1 MRYNPRIR
9 HIYEADPVTS
19 ADFLR
24 KFNHNVPRDVINELA
39 NNKYDIIIDPSLFDI
54 PVHRLRLFRQIKAKS
69 VLGFNKW
76 PSIKHYSHSFDF
88 DCQRWHVTKTF
99 ELIADYLQLDT
110 RGLDAYDHG
119 GARADYAGGGAV
131 SGVAKRKSG
140 GD

>member
-99 ELIADYLQLDT
+99 ELIADYLNWTPAGWTLT
-110 RGLDAYDHG
+110 TG

-131 SGVAKRKSG
+131 SGVAERKSG
-140 GD
+140 SD

>member
-1 MRYNPRIR
+1 M
-9 HIYEADPVTS
+9 
-19 ADFLR
+19 
-24 KFNHNVPRDVINELA
+24 
-39 NNKYDIIIDPSLFDI
+39 
-54 PVHRLRLFRQIKAKS
+54 HRLRLFRQKS
-69 VLGFNKW
+69 QISARFNKW
-76 PSIKHYSHSFDF
+76 PSIKHYSTLDF

-110 RGLDAYDHG
+110 RGLDAYDG

>member
-1 MRYNPRIR
+1 MRG
-9 HIYEADPVTS
+9 V
-19 ADFLR
+19 LR
-24 KFNHNVPRDVINELA
+24 KFYHNIPRDVINELA

-110 RGLDAYDHG
+110 RGLDAYDL
-119 GARADYAGGGAV
+119 AV
-131 SGVAKRKSG
+131 PGPIMQEVAQ
-140 GD
+140 